1 MKGLRMNSK
10 RLVRGRENKMTGTIP
25 EYEYDKYQIEFT
37 TVLSKDT
44 SSYTTEFEKIAKY
57 VIKESFHVDVN
68 TTTTYYSGVHKID
81 MFIIKE
87 DSTNSNAKTSIVGFY
102 KVGEKDKGNEA
113 IIYFFVCNLKYQK
126 DTNGKDT
133 TTSEV
138 DKIHIYRIHMNSIPN
153 LQFYHND
160 NIIGMAI
167 SGKILFGSNTASNS
181 FYIPSKSTLLEGIHM
196 NIYKDKEITSY
207 TLVGKPYSKGFN

>member
-1 MKGLRMNSK
+1 MTELEKI
-10 RLVRGRENKMTGTIP
+10 VRRRENKMTEVTIP

-44 SSYTTEFEKIAKY
+44 SSYTTEFDDIAKY
-57 VIKESFHVDVN
+57 VIKESFHVDVD
-68 TTTTYYSGVHKID
+68 TKKTYDSGDHKID

-102 KVGEKDKGNEA
+102 KVGKINKGNEA
-113 IIYFFVCNLKYQK
+113 IIYFFVCDLKYKK
-126 DTNGKDT
+126 DDNGKDT

-153 LQFYHND
+153 LEFY
-160 NIIGMAI
+160 
-167 SGKILFGSNTASNS
+167 
-181 FYIPSKSTLLEGIHM
+181 PLLM
-196 NIYKDKEITSY
+196 
-207 TLVGKPYSKGFN
+207 